1 MLLQALLLLLLALLA
16 CCCPSAS
23 AQSAFPQPRG
33 DPEKTVPTP
42 HVKHALLEMLEEST
56 PVARPE
62 REWRNPDLRAWL
74 AKESLAAGL
83 GVAPLRRLH
92 VPVYVNV
99 FAVGLEGAGALGVE
113 VTQQQLAEW
122 MQHLEHVVP
131 QHVVSRDAAVAEN
144 APAPEDG
151 AAQELEHTSSSRR
164 RSGRSKLREGDDD
177 DDAPVDESATP
188 ASEPDAARISYRY
201 HIRLV
206 QLSPKVVSVL
216 ERYLGIHYRVAN
228 EKHTEFQVD
237 AEIING
243 LLEGLVR
250 HLKLDESEDQTDN
263 AAAVVIQLI
272 AAELA
277 ACSHYPTA
285 QPTDFDSVFC
295 VCMCV

>member
-1 MLLQALLLLLLALLA
+1 VALQALVTLLLALLA
-16 CCCPSAS
+16 CCHSACG
-23 AQSAFPQPRG
+23 QSAFPQPRG
-33 DPEKTVPTP
+33 DPEQTAPAP

-62 REWRNPDLRAWL
+62 RDWRNPDLRAWL

-113 VTQQQLAEW
+113 VTAQQLAEW

-144 APAPEDG
+144 APAPDDG
-151 AAQELEHTSSSRR
+151 AAQELEHTASSRR

-177 DDAPVDESATP
+177 DDLPADESATP
-188 ASEPDAARISYRY
+188 ASEPDSARISYRY

-206 QLSPKVVSVL
+206 QLSPKVVSVV

-263 AAAVVIQLI
+263 AAALSLQLI
-272 AAELA
+272 AADLI
-277 ACSHYPTA
+277 ACSAPDPPSH
-285 QPTDFDSVFC
+285 
-295 VCMCV
+295 